1 MSESNDMKAYLSQHP
16 KMIGALFTL
25 ILLIS
30 QAGTALAGHASALNG
45 P

>member
-1 MSESNDMKAYLSQHP
+1 MSTQTGMKAYLAQHP

-25 ILLIS
+25 VILSS
-30 QAGTALAGHASALNG
+30 QAGTVLAGNSSTVNG

>member
-1 MSESNDMKAYLSQHP
+1 MSDTDDMKAYLAQHP

-25 ILLIS
+25 ILLVS
-30 QAGTALAGHASALNG
+30 QAGTALAGNTTAVCG